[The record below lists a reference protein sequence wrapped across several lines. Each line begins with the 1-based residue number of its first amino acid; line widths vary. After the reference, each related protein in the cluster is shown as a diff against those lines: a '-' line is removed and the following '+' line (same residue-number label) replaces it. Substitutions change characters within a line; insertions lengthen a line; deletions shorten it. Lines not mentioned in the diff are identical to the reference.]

1 MPSPLTT
8 LVTKTCPAL
17 TFFGVEPSLIVTY
30 FPKGRPPKA
39 AFPRLVFRKYAAAFL
54 AFFAATFFAAFLVD
68 FLGATFF
75 FAMGAFY
82 GVGLGSG
89 YNSPI
94 IARRGARP
102 RKRAGLFVRR

>member
-54 AFFAATFFAAFLVD
+54 AFFDMSHMLNEDVE
-68 FLGATFF
+68 L
-75 FAMGAFY
+75 Y
-82 GVGLGSG
+82 G
-89 YNSPI
+89 
-94 IARRGARP
+94 
-102 RKRAGLFVRR
+102 